1 MPVIDSF
8 DSGQLEGICR
18 VLGHTENGLTGS
30 EIEQLL
36 RVNLIPDPQPNLT
49 KWKRLFEAFLASQQR
64 ERCGNCVVKFIQ
76 AACSPSR
83 YAGQIDKFDA
93 RRTELNFVLA
103 LCGYELGHDGRLR
116 VVNKASTLSEASRRA
131 GRLREELLKRIVH
144 PDVLR
149 FCSAE
154 LLQDNY
160 FHAVLEAT
168 KSVADKIRQKS
179 GLQGDGGQLAQEAF
193 GLGKLGMPFL
203 AFNTLRTKTEQDE
216 QAGLTN
222 LMVGMFGAFR
232 NTTGHAPKVSWPVG
246 EQDALDLLTL
256 ASFLHRRLDNA
267 VRTPRQP

>member
-1 MPVIDSF
+1 MPAVIAF

-18 VLGHTENGLTGS
+18 VLGDTDKGLTGS

-36 RVNLIPDPQPNLT
+36 RVSQIPDPQPSIT
-49 KWKRLFEAFLASQQR
+49 KWKRLFEALLSSQER
-64 ERCGNCVVKFIQ
+64 ERCGNSVLKFIQ
-76 AACSPSR
+76 AACAPSR
-83 YAGQIDKFDA
+83 YAGQKAKFEA
-93 RRTELNFVLA
+93 RRDELNFILV
-103 LCGYELGHDGRLR
+103 LCGYELGHDGQLR
-116 VVNKASTLSEASRRA
+116 VVSKATTLSEAAQRA
-131 GRLREELLKRIVH
+131 GRLKEELSKRTVH
-144 PDVLR
+144 PDVLK
-149 FCSAE
+149 FCRAE

-179 GLQGDGGQLAQEAF
+179 GLQGDGGQLAQEAL
-193 GLGKLGMPFL
+193 GLGKVGMPFL
-203 AFNTLRTKTEQDE
+203 AFNSLRTKTEQDE
-216 QAGLTN
+216 QAGLMN

-267 VRTPRQP
+267 VRTPRQ